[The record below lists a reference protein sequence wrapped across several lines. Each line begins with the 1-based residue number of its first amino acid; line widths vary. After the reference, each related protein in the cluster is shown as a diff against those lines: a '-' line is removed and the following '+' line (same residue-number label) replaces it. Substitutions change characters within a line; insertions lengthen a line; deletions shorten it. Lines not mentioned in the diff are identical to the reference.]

1 MAAIEVR
8 RARDAELEA
17 VALLRWRMA
26 HERDGDEVGH
36 DAAAARGYAQEAA
49 AWARA
54 HAATHVPLVAV
65 DGDEVLGMAWLAIQ
79 ARVPTP
85 GAIERRS
92 GDLQSCFVVPERRGA
107 GIGRRLAE
115 AVLAEA
121 RALGLEHVT
130 VHASAASIPVYE
142 RAGFRA
148 NPRSLHADAAID
160 ER

>member
-1 MAAIEVR
+1 MGAVEVR

-26 HERDGDEVGH
+26 HEHGGDVEAASE
-36 DAAAARGYAQEAA
+36 AAAAYAAEAA
-49 AWARA
+49 AWSRA
-54 HAATHVPLVAV
+54 HADSHVPMVAV
-65 DGDEVLGMAWLAIQ
+65 ADGAVIGCAWLAIT

-85 GAIERRS
+85 GALERRS

-121 RALGLEHVT
+121 RERGLEHVT
-130 VHASAASIPVYE
+130 VHASPASIPVYE

-148 NPRSLHADAAID
+148 NPRSLHADAAIP